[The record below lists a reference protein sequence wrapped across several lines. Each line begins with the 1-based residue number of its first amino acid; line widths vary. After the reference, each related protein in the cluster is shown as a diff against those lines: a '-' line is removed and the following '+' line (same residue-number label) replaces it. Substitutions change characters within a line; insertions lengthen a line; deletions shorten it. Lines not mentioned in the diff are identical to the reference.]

1 MFDWYKF
8 ENFFDEILLVDSKSC
23 NLTQRETYKE
33 KGELKTKEINISVE
47 LIEVESPLDLIINNH
62 NTEIVNYYPN
72 NIFERIFKRRKNL
85 KFDFDDSVFIL
96 SSDKTKSIL
105 DTDCKIYEIKEDNK
119 IIIGKRTR
127 LIGYQSG
134 EKIYAYADPESYK
147 TLIIK

>member
-1 MFDWYKF
+1 MISYGYNYCRAEKKYYLGPIHA
-8 ENFFDEILLVDSKSC
+8 EIAAI
-23 NLTQRETYKE
+23 E
-33 KGELKTKEINISVE
+33 KLPDLKRK
-47 LIEVESPLDLIINNH
+47 
-62 NTEIVNYYPN
+62 
-72 NIFERIFKRRKNL
+72 KNL